1 MIEVEIQKLTAAIE
15 TLTKVVQEM
24 SRPTLVVTNG
34 TPTKVTTLEEAEKS
48 YREDDA
54 ARMALQVER
63 DRRQA
68 ELDQQMADVYK
79 AEQAKTK
86 RKAKVTPEN
95 IEDAMA
101 ASYEHAIEKNTAAIA
116 RMKAKVTP
124 EETKAL
130 VEASKGAS
138 EWVPPTATDLSGA
151 PEPEVVSDLT
161 ENDLKTL
168 AMEIARADSS
178 ARNIIL
184 SILGEHGSKTI
195 TQLDAKHYRAV
206 HARFLSLAHDI
217 AKEGEE
223 V

>member
-15 TLTKVVQEM
+15 TLTKAVLSM
-24 SRPTLVVTNG
+24 GSPTLVVTNG
-34 TPTKVTTLEEAEKS
+34 TPTNVTTLEEAERS
-48 YREDDA
+48 YRNDDA
-54 ARMALQVER
+54 AREALQAER

-68 ELDQQMADVYK
+68 ELDQQMAEVYK

-86 RKAKVTPEN
+86 RKAKVTPE
-95 IEDAMA
+95 
-101 ASYEHAIEKNTAAIA
+101 
-116 RMKAKVTP
+116 
-124 EETKAL
+124 ETKAL
-130 VEASKGAS
+130 VEAVA
-138 EWVPPTATDLSGA
+138 A
-151 PEPEVVSDLT
+151 PVAEPDDEPEVVSDIT
-161 ENDLKTL
+161 ETDLKAL

-195 TQLDAKHYRAV
+195 THLDPKHYRAV
-206 HARFLSLAHDI
+206 HGKLMTLAHDI

>member
-15 TLTKVVQEM
+15 TLTKAVLSM
-24 SRPTLVVTNG
+24 GSPTLVVTNG
-34 TPTKVTTLEEAEKS
+34 TPTNVTTLEEAERS
-48 YREDDA
+48 YRNDDA
-54 ARMALQVER
+54 AREALQAER

-68 ELDQQMADVYK
+68 ELDQQMAEVYK

-86 RKAKVTPEN
+86 RKAKVTPE
-95 IEDAMA
+95 
-101 ASYEHAIEKNTAAIA
+101 
-116 RMKAKVTP
+116 
-124 EETKAL
+124 ETKAI
-130 VEASKGAS
+130 VEASMSALTNVPITMGGSGAS
-138 EWVPPTATDLSGA
+138 DPA
-151 PEPEVVSDLT
+151 PEPEVVSDIT
-161 ENDLKTL
+161 ETDLKTL

-195 TQLDAKHYRAV
+195 THLDPKHYRAV
-206 HARFLSLAHDI
+206 HGKLMTLAHDI